1 MTPTRLT
8 RRFSSGREVAHG
20 CVFLF
25 ERRRQQA
32 RRWLRWGLGAV
43 VMLTMSGN
51 LAAGGDMA
59 ARESSARKVSVAFMK
74 ELGGHLKGALAAGD
88 PAAAIEVCSTVA
100 PAIANRVSLKNGWRV
115 TRVGTRPRNTMLGM
129 ADAWE
134 QAVLNQFQQR
144 AGKGEKYADMSFSE
158 VVSEPD
164 GRYFRFMKPIGVKPM
179 CLQCHGSA
187 EQIPPPTAAMLS
199 KLYPNDRAVGY
210 AAGDLRGAISVK
222 QPLEP

>member
-8 RRFSSGREVAHG
+8 QIFGSGREVAHG
-20 CVFLF
+20 CVFSS
-25 ERRRQQA
+25 EGSRQQA
-32 RRWLRWGLGAV
+32 RRWLRLGVAAV
-43 VMLTMSGN
+43 AMLTISGN
-51 LAAGGDMA
+51 LAAGDDIA
-59 ARESSARKVSVAFMK
+59 ARDSSARKVSAAFMK

-88 PAAAIEVCSTVA
+88 PAAAIEVCSNIA
-100 PAIANRVSLKNGWRV
+100 PAIANRISLENGWRV

-164 GRYFRFMKPIGVKPM
+164 GRYFRFMKAIGVKPM
-179 CLQCHGSA
+179 CLPMPRQRRADPASDRRNA
-187 EQIPPPTAAMLS
+187 EQALP
-199 KLYPNDRAVGY
+199 
-210 AAGDLRGAISVK
+210 
-222 QPLEP
+222 E